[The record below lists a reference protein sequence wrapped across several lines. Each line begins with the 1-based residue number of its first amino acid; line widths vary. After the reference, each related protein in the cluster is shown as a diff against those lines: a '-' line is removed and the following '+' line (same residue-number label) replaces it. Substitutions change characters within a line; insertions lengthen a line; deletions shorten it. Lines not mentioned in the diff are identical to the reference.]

1 MEQLGAFFQ
10 FLSEFHSKAIE
21 ERLQREDEARRQEA
35 QRKKAEEDAAA
46 RQGQAAVEE
55 AERNKVEK
63 LQKLRALVEGGGGP
77 ERRRLV
83 KQVYGV
89 GNASVFA
96 VSEEEALFADH
107 TGLQKVFLRKITT
120 VRNDPASG
128 ALLIVVR
135 EEPVAGP

>member
-63 LQKLRALVEGGGGP
+63 LQKLRALVEGGGSRETAAGKTSV
-77 ERRRLV
+77 RRWECQCVRC
-83 KQVYGV
+83 V
-89 GNASVFA
+89 GR
-96 VSEEEALFADH
+96 
-107 TGLQKVFLRKITT
+107 G
-120 VRNDPASG
+120 G
-128 ALLIVVR
+128 AFC
-135 EEPVAGP
+135 